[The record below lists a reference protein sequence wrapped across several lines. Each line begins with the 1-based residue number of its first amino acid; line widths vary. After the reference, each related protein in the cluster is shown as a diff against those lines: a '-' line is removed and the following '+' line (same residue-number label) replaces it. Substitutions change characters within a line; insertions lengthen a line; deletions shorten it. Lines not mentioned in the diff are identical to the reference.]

1 MKDLQNQLNILNIT
15 YDKIADAYN
24 NEIVNTHVEH
34 IKNSINELS
43 ETLSILSKLFN
54 K

>member
-1 MKDLQNQLNILNIT
+1 MKDLQNRLSILT
-15 YDKIADAYN
+15 VAYDDIADTYN
-24 NEIVNTHVEH
+24 NETVNTRVEH
-34 IKNSINELS
+34 IKNSINELG